1 MNLSELFVRR
11 PVMTVL
17 VMAGILI
24 FGLASYR
31 LLPVSSLPNVD
42 FPTIQVSAQLPGAS
56 PETMAAAVATP
67 LEKQFST
74 IAGVAQVQL
83 QGQQKYAVRVQVDP
97 NALAARGVGINEVEQ
112 AVANANVNLPTGT
125 LYGKDRM
132 FAIQATGQLYDAAA
146 FRPIIVTY
154 RNGAPIR
161 LSELGRVI
169 DSVENDKL
177 AAWFKDQRGIILA
190 IYPQPAP

>member
-74 IAGVAQVQL
+74 IAGIDQMTSL
-83 QGQQKYAVRVQVDP
+83 SGQG
-97 NALAARGVGINEVEQ
+97 I
-112 AVANANVNLPTGT
+112 TS
-125 LYGKDRM
+125 
-132 FAIQATGQLYDAAA
+132 
-146 FRPIIVTY
+146 VT
-154 RNGAPIR
+154 I
-161 LSELGRVI
+161 
-169 DSVENDKL
+169 
-177 AAWFKDQRGIILA
+177 
-190 IYPQPAP
+190 